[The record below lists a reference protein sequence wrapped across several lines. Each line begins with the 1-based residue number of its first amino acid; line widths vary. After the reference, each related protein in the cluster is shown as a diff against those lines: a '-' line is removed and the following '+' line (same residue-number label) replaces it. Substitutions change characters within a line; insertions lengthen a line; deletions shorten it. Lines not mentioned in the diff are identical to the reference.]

1 MAARGVAVGR
11 KRYMPAG
18 EVRPLYSDAW
28 VEDRR
33 ALIEA
38 KELPWVAHS
47 GNGDHLGVN

>member
-38 KELPWVAHS
+38 KNFPGLPTQGTVITS
-47 GNGDHLGVN
+47 V